1 MSKWILYILCVD
13 HCIQIAHVYSSSLC
27 LYTIFFVID
36 CFFFVIDCF
45 LFYVNVL
52 QYYNFLSPGPI
63 STTQSEDSPSLV
75 GSLSVGAVVG
85 VSVGLAVVIGVF
97 VLIVGIIVMIYN
109 GYKRSNSELGLFL
122 IKVHL

>member
-27 LYTIFFVID
+27 LYTI
-36 CFFFVIDCF
+36 FFVIDCF